1 MTAPGWSVR
10 LYERAAVEPLIGWG
24 SWLSQ
29 AALLALVALYLA
41 AGVFAVLRRTPSP
54 SPRRHRLVGLVAGG
68 LAAALAYGLNLLLKD
83 LFAEVR
89 PCHLHDIVS
98 ACPPPD
104 NWSFPSNHTVIAFA
118 LAVGLAAAAPRLA
131 WPAVFLAVL
140 AGSARVLAGD
150 HYPHD
155 VLAGAAV
162 GTVLCLAAL
171 AVAGSRG
178 PRGAD
183 APARAGPDG
192 GAPIRPGRS
201 PRTRWSR

>member
-1 MTAPGWSVR
+1 
-10 LYERAAVEPLIGWG
+10 
-24 SWLSQ
+24 
-29 AALLALVALYLA
+29 
-41 AGVFAVLRRTPSP
+41 
-54 SPRRHRLVGLVAGG
+54 
-68 LAAALAYGLNLLLKD
+68 
-83 LFAEVR
+83 
-89 PCHLHDIVS
+89 
-98 ACPPPD
+98 
-104 NWSFPSNHTVIAFA
+104 A

-140 AGSARVLAGD
+140 TGSARVLAGD

-201 PRTRWSR
+201 PRTRWSRGAAGTRWWPSTWRRWRTATDATGCDPATGCRSSTWRSPTARSPGAWGAAPAPPAAR